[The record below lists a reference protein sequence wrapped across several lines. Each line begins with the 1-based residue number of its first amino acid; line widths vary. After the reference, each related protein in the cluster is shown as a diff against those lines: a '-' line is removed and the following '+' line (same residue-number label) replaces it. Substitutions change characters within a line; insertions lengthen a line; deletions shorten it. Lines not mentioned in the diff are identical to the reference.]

1 MIDYL
6 IIFILWLLFYAT
18 HSILATNG
26 VKKLMAKFFGG
37 DRIYRLLYSVF
48 STLCLIFIFG
58 FILKSRP
65 VYVIESSGWLRYSGM
80 VLGAWG
86 TIILT
91 LSFKE
96 ISTLSFLGL
105 KKDQK
110 KGLVTHGIHS
120 QMRHPIYSGTLLIF
134 MGMFLF
140 IPSYQFLITLASLI
154 IYLPIGISL
163 EENKLME
170 EFGEDYKIYKSK
182 VKIFTPWF

>member
-6 IIFILWLLFYAT
+6 IIFILWLLFYAI
-18 HSILATNG
+18 HSIMATNE
-26 VKKLMAKFFGG
+26 VKAFLEPVLGG
-37 DRIYRLLYSVF
+37 GRIYRLIYSII
-48 STLCLIFIFG
+48 SSLCLIFIFG

-80 VLGAWG
+80 VLGTWG

-96 ISTLSFLGL
+96 ISTLSFLGF

-110 KGLVTHGIHS
+110 KGLITHGIHS
-120 QMRHPIYSGTLLIF
+120 QMRHPIYTGTLLIF
-134 MGMFLF
+134 IGMFLF

-163 EENKLME
+163 EENKLLQE
-170 EFGEDYKIYKSK
+170 YGEDYKIYKSK
-182 VKIFTPWF
+182 VKTFTPWF